1 MGAMVVAPVLYS
13 TSSIAVVL
21 GFSLSAARG
30 IFPDQGSN
38 LCLLHWEEDSLPLGH
53 PEAPR
58 SSLTHFDHFYL
69 YTQRVFFFFFFLH
82 IVNAE

>member
-1 MGAMVVAPVLYS
+1 MGSMVVAPVLYS

-58 SSLTHFDHFYL
+58 SSLTHFDHFCL
-69 YTQRVFFFFFFLH
+69 YTQRVFFFLH
-82 IVNAE
+82 IGNAE